1 MAMLMWCA
9 DHDTPDSPAEIEAIF
24 QQLSLPGILAGLGCT
39 VETS

>member
-9 DHDTPDSPAEIEAIF
+9 DHDTPDTPAEIDAIF
-24 QQLSLPGILAGLGCT
+24 QQLTLPGILAGLGCT